1 MRTALSAAALL
12 LALLAAPVLAAP
24 VATTAQGVAPSHS
37 HGDMSALPPP
47 GAVLSTPAYEAA
59 TEKMHTA
66 MMAQRFT
73 GQADADFAAGMLP
86 HHQGAIDMAA
96 VELHYGTDPE
106 MRALAQGIVAAQQQE
121 IGQLQAWLAAHPATD
136 APK

>member
-12 LALLAAPVLAAP
+12 LALLAAPVLAVP
-24 VATTAQGVAPSHS
+24 VAATAQGVAPSHS

-59 TEKMHTA
+59 TEKMHAA

-73 GQADADFAAGMLP
+73 GRPDADFAAGMLP

-96 VELHYGTDPE
+96 VELRYGTDPE